1 MCYLYP
7 SLSRIVLTIILTT
20 LRSYGARGKVKVPYY
35 TSDGTA
41 KAGKDFE
48 PTTGLTV

>member
-1 MCYLYP
+1 MQL
-7 SLSRIVLTIILTT
+7 RFILTT
-20 LRSYGARGKVKVPYY
+20 FRSYGARGKVKVPYY

-48 PTTGLTV
+48 QITGLTF